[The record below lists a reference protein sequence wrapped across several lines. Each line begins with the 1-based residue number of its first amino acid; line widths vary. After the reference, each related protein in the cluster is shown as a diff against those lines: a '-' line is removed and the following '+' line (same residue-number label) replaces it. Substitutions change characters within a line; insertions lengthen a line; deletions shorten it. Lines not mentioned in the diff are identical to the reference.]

1 MRKPHRKQ
9 LLAWLLT
16 AVLLLTNF
24 PISVLSEE
32 IAENPIQAEATEQ
45 DEQGIVEEPNPSDF
59 PTEEIGEPT
68 EPPVSEEPNETPEP
82 NEPSGT
88 MEIPADENTPDI
100 PDQDESET
108 PEPSDSD
115 IEGTPSPEVPEEM
128 PDTDS
133 TDEPPAEEVPA
144 EETPIP
150 EESPLPDD
158 EEAFSVSEAILEY
171 GYAYAAAYAE
181 SVIYED
187 AALTA
192 PLFTLKEDGG
202 VLLITEET
210 ETAFKVWWL
219 TYADE
224 PLSGYIAKSDIADI
238 SFSEEKRQ
246 TLKEQRPC
254 GFITSDIGYMDAF
267 VLLGELTISEE
278 APEATP
284 APEPQVP
291 FLQAGDYAAVT
302 TETRVYLSI
311 DETMTEDD
319 NGDDWQGVFTRD
331 AVVYVESVQQDA
343 LGRDWCEVRYLY
355 GADDADGKLIW
366 TDTDTLFVPMDDLS
380 PTDAHELTVTD
391 YAYPFELI
399 ALYAS
404 ADFNLRNHNA
414 SVKTFYPG
422 QQGLQG
428 SSGHDS
434 EYKQIAKLDGYGTIY
449 ATPHYLEGQTVY
461 CLEHTMNSPGAKD
474 NPTGPFEVVDLDGYA
489 IKPGYSGDI
498 YSSRTMHAIGWVLRH
513 TYPYMIVDTGYED
526 SDVWSRVAGQFAI
539 REVVKQLE
547 GDWYVR
553 DYWRMDEF
561 YRASGQAPADYLE
574 YARWLAS
581 CAIRRSGITG
591 DIGISNKSMTMQG
604 SNYVGTVTLTTDA
617 DLIRISRSV
626 GSLTGNSGGSDGE
639 YYYLRSGDTISVT
652 STQST
657 FAITA
662 ESVSSQDEEAAFLIG
677 IPDADI
683 QKVVIPQ
690 YGLPA
695 KFKAVRIEFEQPY
708 GAIVVTKTSASSG
721 AALSGAVFEL
731 LNSAGA
737 VLQSQTTGADGSA
750 TFSNV
755 QAGTYTVREKNAPQG
770 YQVSIQSSQTVT
782 VTAGATSRLSFANA
796 PIQGKIRIV
805 KTDSLTHE
813 PLAGVQFI
821 ITRLS
826 APPSANDAGVG
837 ETILLTTNE
846 QGGAETGWLDYG
858 RYRIEETA
866 VPAHYVDAPF
876 RTELDCFEGGKTY
889 EIAAMNEPTKGW
901 LRLTK
906 TDRKNGNPVAGVT
919 FDIYENDAYGNALVG
934 GMTTGENGVA
944 VSEPLRK
951 GRYLVREHGETA
963 GYVFEEITLDA
974 TVKSD
979 ETTDLSAT
987 NQPVMTRI
995 RIKKRDKDEYAQTD
1009 APSVRGDGELT
1020 GATFRVLAGA
1030 DILDRQ
1036 GNIIWLRGATVIDA
1050 IQTSGEDAAATTD
1063 ELWPGLYEIVEITP
1077 PVGYQPSDERM
1088 LVDTASAAAQ
1098 SREAVVI
1105 YDALK
1110 LNEIKLGA
1118 QAIVKVLGDNKTD
1131 NQHTE
1136 TPEEGAEFH
1145 VYLRKAGSYEN
1156 AREFERDHLIT
1167 DKSGYAKTK
1176 LLPYGVYVL
1185 EQTVGKDGFEIKKPL
1200 LFEITG
1206 EENPIQPPILTLND
1220 RPILYRL
1227 RLIKTDARTGKT
1239 VTLAG
1244 ASFKLKD
1251 ADGNTVTQTIY
1262 YPKKQTLDTF
1272 TTDESGC
1279 VTLPEE
1285 VGWGLYSIEEI
1296 QAPEG
1301 YLIRT
1306 ESLPVFV
1313 GKTGDTADQVY
1324 ELDIEIPNEAMMGQI
1339 RLEKK
1344 GLQLVGFE
1352 TQTEMGFEYQS
1363 PVFEERCLA
1372 DAVFEVCAAEEIV
1385 GGDGTVWYQKDELV
1399 DTITTSGTGTDWSK
1413 DLPLGKYKLM
1423 EIAAPEGYALSDEVY
1438 EVELKSIDGHTPLVT
1453 ITIKAHNEYLS
1464 AEIHL
1469 EKEKEILKPYTDA
1482 NGYIR
1487 QELTTTYG
1495 LGFVFGLYNA
1505 DDIHYTDG
1513 MLPADTLIAVG
1524 MTDMHGKLTFSGNL
1538 PHGAYTIRELDGPKG
1553 WKLNLNRFDVR
1564 ISPENQ
1570 ADDAPVIRVSLD
1582 GTVRNELIYTKVT
1595 LTKTDITGA
1604 ETVPGAEI
1612 EVKNEQGEVIY
1623 RAVTDENGEIPD
1635 IPVTPGRY
1643 TFKEVLAPEGYA
1655 LNETTC
1661 SFTVDENGHVS
1672 GDTVLRDDF
1681 TRFTLKKVGEHNE
1694 PLAGVA
1700 FSLKDER
1707 GAVVATVLTDADGI
1721 AMFEKIPYGSYTVVE
1736 SKPLPGYLP
1745 SGAQVTLTLDGTF
1758 VNPPEPIAVIPNER
1772 MKLTFKKVD
1781 TAGNPLADISFTL
1794 IDAQSGT
1801 VAAHAVSDEKGEFEI
1816 TGFTVGDWILREDEA
1831 PEGFNLM
1838 NDYTFHV
1845 GYNWKNNQT
1854 VTLVNIPNHYEFEKT
1869 DHRRKP
1875 LSSVRFGLY
1884 DDKGTFIRELVS
1896 DENGIVCADNLVPGS
1911 YLIRETRPLDGYAR
1925 TDEEITFT
1933 IDESYI
1939 PPQKLARITNT
1950 PVIQTGVDFPI
1961 VPSMVVGLLMMAA
1974 SVLLGLMRLLRKKH
1988 R

>member
-16 AVLLLTNF
+16 AALLLTNF

-32 IAENPIQAEATEQ
+32 VVENSIQTEIV
-45 DEQGIVEEPNPSDF
+45 EQNEPETAEEPNLSDF
-59 PTEEIGEPT
+59 PTEEPDEPI

-82 NEPSGT
+82 SEPSGT

-108 PEPSDSD
+108 PEPSDSG
-115 IEGTPSPEVPEEM
+115 IEETPSPEVPEET

-187 AALTA
+187 ADLTA

-238 SFSEEKRQ
+238 SFSEEARQ

-278 APEATP
+278 TPKATP
-284 APEPQVP
+284 APEPQAP
-291 FLQAGDYAAVT
+291 LLQTGDYAAVT

-311 DETMTEDD
+311 DESMTEDD

-331 AVVYVESVQQDA
+331 AVVSVESVQQDA

-366 TDTDTLFVPMDDLS
+366 TDADTLFVPMDDLS

-391 YAYPFELI
+391 YAYPFEPI

-489 IKPGYSGDI
+489 VKPGYSGDI
-498 YSSRTMHAIGWVLRH
+498 YSSRTMHAIGWVIRH

-604 SNYVGTVTLTTDA
+604 SSYVGTVTLTTDA

-626 GSLTGNSGGSDGE
+626 GSLTGNSAGSDGE

-652 STQST
+652 STQSA

-662 ESVSSQDEEAAFLIG
+662 ESVSSQDEEAAFLVG

-690 YGLPA
+690 HGLPA

-708 GAIVVTKTSASSG
+708 GAIVITKTSASSG

-782 VTAGATSRLSFANA
+782 VTAGATSRISFANT

-826 APPSANDAGVG
+826 APPSANGTGVG

-846 QGGAETGWLDYG
+846 QGAAETGWLDYG

-866 VPAHYVDAPF
+866 VPSHYVDAPF
-876 RTELDCFEGGKTY
+876 QTEIDCFEGGKTY
-889 EIAAMNEPTKGW
+889 EIAAANEPTKGW

-934 GMTTGENGVA
+934 SMTTNENGVA

-974 TVKSD
+974 AVKSD

-1009 APSVRGDGELT
+1009 TPSVRGDGELT

-1036 GNIIWLRGATVIDA
+1036 GNVIWLRGATVIDA

-1063 ELWPGLYEIVEITP
+1063 ELWPGLYEIVEIAP
-1077 PVGYQPSDERM
+1077 PVGYLPSGEHV

-1098 SREAVVI
+1098 SREAVVT

-1110 LNEIKLGA
+1110 LNEIKLGV
-1118 QAIVKVLGDNKTD
+1118 QAIVKGLGDNKTD

-1156 AREFERDHLIT
+1156 ARKFERDHLIT

-1185 EQTVGKDGFEIKKPL
+1185 EQTVGKDGFEIKKPI

-1227 RLIKTDARTGKT
+1227 RLIKTDARTDK
-1239 VTLAG
+1239 VITLAG

-1251 ADGNTVTQTIY
+1251 ADGNTVTQTVY

-1285 VGWGLYSIEEI
+1285 VGWGLYTIEEI
-1296 QAPEG
+1296 ASPKG

-1324 ELDIEIPNEAMMGQI
+1324 ELDIEIPNEAVMGQI
-1339 RLEKK
+1339 CLEKK

-1352 TQTEMGFEYQS
+1352 SKTEMGFEYQS

-1372 DAVFEVCAAEEIV
+1372 DAVFEVRAAEEIV
-1385 GGDGTVWYQKDELV
+1385 GGDGTIWYQKNELV

-1413 DLPLGKYKLM
+1413 ELPLGKYKLM
-1423 EIAAPEGYALSDEVY
+1423 EIAAPEGYALSDEIY
-1438 EVELKSIDGHTPLVT
+1438 DAELRYADGHTPLVT
-1453 ITIKAHNEYLS
+1453 VKAHNEYLS
-1464 AEIHL
+1464 AEIRL
-1469 EKEKEILKPYTDA
+1469 EKEKEILKPYTDED
-1482 NGYIR
+1482 GYIR
-1487 QELTTTYG
+1487 QALTTTYG

-1505 DDIHYTDG
+1505 DDIHYADS

-1524 MTDMHGKLTFSGNL
+1524 MTDMHGNLTFSGNL

-1553 WKLNLNRFDVR
+1553 WKLNPNRFDIQV
-1564 ISPENQ
+1564 SPENQ

-1661 SFTVDENGHVS
+1661 SFTVDENGQVS

-1694 PLAGVA
+1694 PLTGVA

-1758 VNPPEPIAVIPNER
+1758 VNPTEPIAVIPNER
-1772 MKLTFKKVD
+1772 MKLTFRKVD
-1781 TAGNPLADISFTL
+1781 TAGNPLAGISFTL
-1794 IDAQSGT
+1794 IDEQSGT

-1838 NDYTFHV
+1838 NDYPFHV
-1845 GYNWKNNQT
+1845 GYNWKNDQT
-1854 VTLVNIPNHYEFEKT
+1854 VTLVNIPNHYEFRKT

-1875 LSSVRFGLY
+1875 LSGVRFGLY
-1884 DDKGTFIRELVS
+1884 DDKRTFIRELVS
-1896 DENGIVCADNLVPGS
+1896 DENGIVRADNLAPGS

-1961 VPSMVVGLLMMAA
+1961 APSMVVGLLMMAA
-1974 SVLLGLMRLLRKKH
+1974 SVLLGLMRLLKKKH